1 MSDNLLDFI
10 KNVQKDIQSKSYS
23 YVFFN
28 SETGD
33 IEKISNSREEIQNFS
48 FIKVLTQNLDDIFTG
63 KKRIEDY
70 KVVHNLQ
77 KDSHDLIFLNDEIIV
92 PHIGDKIYQI
102 PKVSESKI
110 HSYDLTVRQDI
121 REKFWHFFINDNVKQ
136 ITNKLF
142 FSITAKNDPNILYRT
157 FIVDTRIDKGC
168 VSFPFVYEKEF
179 DNKNISVYTNKVLN
193 KYAHEVFDE

>member
-1 MSDNLLDFI
+1 MSNDLLDFI

-33 IEKISNSREEIQNFS
+33 IEKISNSYEETQNLL
-48 FIKVLTQNLDDIFTG
+48 FIKVVTQNLDDIFTG

-77 KDSHDLIFLNDEIIV
+77 KDTYDLIFLNDELIV
-92 PHIGDKIYQI
+92 PYIGDKIYQI
-102 PKVSESKI
+102 PRVFKLNKYN
-110 HSYDLTVRQDI
+110 YDLTVQQNNRY
-121 REKFWHFFINDNVKQ
+121 KCWNFFLNNNVKH
-136 ITNKLF
+136 ITKNLF

-157 FIVDTRIDKGC
+157 IVINTNDNYVK
-168 VSFPFVYEKEF
+168 VPFVYEKEF
-179 DNKNISVYTNKVLN
+179 DVNNISVYTNKVLK